1 MTQHDWVDW
10 HELERRIPL
19 DELPVFHRAFLKTV
33 RPEEHWEDAPLRQV
47 QGKVQASLK
56 GLERSGFARTEG
68 ERLLVAGQF
77 IPLGFEQYLEDPDA

>member
-19 DELPVFHRAFLKTV
+19 NELPAFHRAFLNTV
-33 RPEEHWEDAPLRQV
+33 RPTERWEDVPLRQV

-56 GLERSGFARTEG
+56 GLEREGFARAEG
-68 ERLLVAGQF
+68 GHLLVAGQF
-77 IPLGFEQYLEDPDA
+77 IPSGFEQYLGGSDD